1 MMMRSPAAATWQHCF
16 VALLVMGSS
25 AACRDATGPDRY
37 LVPLS
42 AFDVPSAALA
52 RDTIRIAFSYAI
64 DCGRVPVLETRAEQT
79 QVTIAAW
86 IDAPPTGG
94 YNAPCPEPTVQRAEL
109 RLLPVTQRATV
120 TVTFRQ
126 PGGVDSVRV
135 IDASSAARSAP

>member
-1 MMMRSPAAATWQHCF
+1 MRLSAAPYRLHFF
-16 VALLVMGSS
+16 VALLVMASS

-42 AFDVPSAALA
+42 AFDVPSAASA

-79 QVTIAAW
+79 QVTVAAW
-86 IDAPPTGG
+86 IDSPATGG
-94 YNAPCPEPTVQRAEL
+94 FNAPCPEPTVQRAEL
-109 RLLPVTQRATV
+109 RLLPVAQRSTV

-135 IDASSAARSAP
+135 IEASGATRSAP